1 MKALIERGCA
11 ELQRMSGV
19 AGSDWVGRYFR
30 SGCLKNVLGLL
41 EELCTRKSSQN
52 DDFNGAYNKN
62 RKTEK
67 MEEMAAQ
74 RAVQDYMREQHHR
87 HQEENRGS
95 NNTSVNLVSLTVHLL
110 KKLAPLLSNHNIS
123 LVKQVLK
130 TLTAFAEANQ
140 VNRNCIVFEQVHTA
154 ANLFFQPSFYNQL
167 GYGVDMLKG
176 TDLIEHVLTL
186 LLSLVEGNPNTE
198 AANYLAS
205 RLTFKMIEFQ
215 DENSMLLDP
224 SWGTVVGGSGEAG
237 ENAEGAQSEMQQGF
251 KTGVYH
257 NVLEAQL
264 PEDSE
269 TDPETLRYRN
279 TWKVNFVYELFFP
292 DGMVRPTGSTPF
304 LWSLKNLFFRGP
316 RAVDYEVF
324 TKTAYRVKV
333 QFFTLLKIFSSVTS
347 YRQYHVMQ
355 SHLEKHDGYIP
366 IGNIEVLKDHA
377 DERINKPEIQTIYF
391 PIPRSCWNIE
401 TNLNQRDHAKEK
413 LQKTFVFENEG
424 DLWKKPTDRAVAFV
438 DWAEH
443 MLIEI
448 EREEKVNQNWRRFV
462 AKKSKFEIPATLLAI
477 VINVI
482 LLVTFTGYE
491 DDWRYGWGEGVIL
504 ALGICHTLLAGL
516 MYASLLLKDFKV
528 IILSKFSKLEE
539 LKAGL
544 LATEK
549 ERMAKVIQ
557 EKSYPG
563 YMLYSLRMLI
573 TEPHVLYYTLYLAA
587 SILGTVHWPYWFCLN
602 LFSVLVLSAQIRS
615 LLWSFRPSV
624 PKIILLAA
632 LLVPCLYAA
641 AVIAFLLLRSLYDDD
656 QGESYCSS
664 VADCLLANL
673 NYGITGGGGLL
684 DSLANYENGDE
695 WSYRIGV
702 VAFFLIFWIVV
713 GLVLLNIILAII
725 VDTFGEFRDR
735 DGEYSTAL
743 ENSCMICSLP
753 RERFQKLG
761 GREVYQSHIHSE
773 HNFFYY
779 LYFFAYLKHK
789 QERYNE
795 EQRSAEKK
803 EGINKTKVGAHI
815 STVEKKIKWT
825 HLEWEL
831 LKRINN
837 MTEQDLLSIFPLER
851 SQFLEEVDANEA
863 DGGDDDGDDDGDED
877 D

>member
-1 MKALIERGCA
+1 
-11 ELQRMSGV
+11 
-19 AGSDWVGRYFR
+19 
-30 SGCLKNVLGLL
+30 
-41 EELCTRKSSQN
+41 
-52 DDFNGAYNKN
+52 
-62 RKTEK
+62 

-130 TLTAFAEANQ
+130 TLTTFAEANQ

-154 ANLFFQPSFYNQL
+154 ANLFFQPSFFDQL
-167 GYGVDMLKG
+167 SSGRLDLLK
-176 TDLIEHVLTL
+176 TSDLIEHVLTL

-205 RLTFKMIEFQ
+205 RLTFKMIEKQ
-215 DENSMLLDP
+215 DDNSFMQEEDP
-224 SWGTVVGGSGEAG
+224 LWNAMEG
-237 ENAEGAQSEMQQGF
+237 ENNADATAEGAQGEVQQGF

-292 DGMVRPTGSTPF
+292 DGMVRPVGRIP
-304 LWSLKNLFFRGP
+304 LRRLLKHMFFRGP
-316 RAVDYEVF
+316 HVVDYEVF

-355 SHLEKHDGYIP
+355 SHLEKHHGYIP

-401 TNLNQRDHAKEK
+401 TNLNQREHAKEK

-462 AKKSKFEIPATLLAI
+462 AKRSRFEIPATLLAI

-528 IILSKFSKLEE
+528 IILSKFAKLDE

-544 LATEK
+544 LATEE
-549 ERMAKVIQ
+549 ERGAKVIQ

-624 PKIILLAA
+624 PKIILL
-632 LLVPCLYAA
+632 
-641 AVIAFLLLRSLYDDD
+641 
-656 QGESYCSS
+656 
-664 VADCLLANL
+664 
-673 NYGITGGGGLL
+673 
-684 DSLANYENGDE
+684 
-695 WSYRIGV
+695 
-702 VAFFLIFWIVV
+702 
-713 GLVLLNIILAII
+713 
-725 VDTFGEFRDR
+725 
-735 DGEYSTAL
+735 
-743 ENSCMICSLP
+743 
-753 RERFQKLG
+753 
-761 GREVYQSHIHSE
+761 
-773 HNFFYY
+773 
-779 LYFFAYLKHK
+779 
-789 QERYNE
+789 
-795 EQRSAEKK
+795 
-803 EGINKTKVGAHI
+803 
-815 STVEKKIKWT
+815 
-825 HLEWEL
+825 
-831 LKRINN
+831 
-837 MTEQDLLSIFPLER
+837 
-851 SQFLEEVDANEA
+851 
-863 DGGDDDGDDDGDED
+863 
-877 D
+877 